1 MSGAVW
7 PNLESLLLAIAS
19 THRVQN
25 SKSSLSAEGKEKHGT
40 LATAFKEGS
49 MENEAIPPVQNTE
62 IIEKGDEASGSSG
75 IGNSIGIPAGSRMEV
90 SAQTIARMMGI
101 ASATDLQLL
110 EGRLD
115 LLATKVSTLMIKVDK
130 IATNLGAVASAG
142 DVGRLE
148 TQLAAI
154 KTMVRDA
161 VEVLGTLNGGAT
173 SASKDAAELQSR
185 KLREGIRS
193 SSE

>member
-1 MSGAVW
+1 
-7 PNLESLLLAIAS
+7 
-19 THRVQN
+19 
-25 SKSSLSAEGKEKHGT
+25 
-40 LATAFKEGS
+40 
-49 MENEAIPPVQNTE
+49 MENDAIPPVQNTE